1 MTDNI
6 SGVENETVKSCQPV
20 HSFGASLLEES
31 ESALMHPIDTIERAG
46 SAAIHGIERVGSG
59 ALHGVEKV
67 GSGAL
72 HGVEKVGS
80 GALHGVEKV
89 GSGALHG
96 VERVGSGALHGV
108 ERVGSGALHGVE
120 KVGSGTY
127 DALKSG
133 VSYVE
138 KSAENL
144 YGKVMGNNT
153 DDHTI
158 VLNQGGETNL
168 DKLNQHMEA
177 IQRPQP
183 VASPIVRSRVRN
195 ISKTIINW
203 IILLLVLLLIGVII
217 YLTCKRYS
225 LVGTA
230 LNTGDRTMAAAL
242 LSPELSTGLST
253 LAAVL

>member
-46 SAAIHGIERVGSG
+46 SAAIHGIERVGSA
-59 ALHGVEKV
+59 ALHGVEK
-67 GSGAL
+67 
-72 HGVEKVGS
+72 
-80 GALHGVEKV
+80 
-89 GSGALHG
+89 
-96 VERVGSGALHGV
+96 
-108 ERVGSGALHGVE
+108 VGSGALHGVE